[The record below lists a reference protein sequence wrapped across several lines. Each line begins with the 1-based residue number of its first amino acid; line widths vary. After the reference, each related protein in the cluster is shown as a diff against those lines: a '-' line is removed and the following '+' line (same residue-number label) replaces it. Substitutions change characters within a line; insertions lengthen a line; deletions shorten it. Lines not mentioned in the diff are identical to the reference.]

1 MREIE
6 IGSANYH
13 SNFYK
18 IENLLNDNAKN
29 EIRVNSLLERNQAD
43 FLKRFKEVNSD
54 FKKYCVEDII
64 ELLNDIETV
73 VINYKRE
80 FKKLDEQLKRLY

>member
-6 IGSANYH
+6 IGSANYQ

-43 FLKRFKEVNSD
+43 FLKRFKDVNSD

>member
-6 IGSANYH
+6 IGSANYQ

-29 EIRVNSLLERNQAD
+29 EIKVNSLLERNQAD
-43 FLKRFKEVNSD
+43 FLKRFKDVNSD